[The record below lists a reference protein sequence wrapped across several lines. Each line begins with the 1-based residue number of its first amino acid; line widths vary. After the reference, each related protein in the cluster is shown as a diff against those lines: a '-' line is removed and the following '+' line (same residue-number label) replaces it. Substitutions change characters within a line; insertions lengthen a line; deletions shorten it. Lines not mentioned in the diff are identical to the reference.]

1 VSRRKSFIEDQR
13 GAAALEMPFV
23 WGFLML
29 GLLLPLADL
38 TIAGVR
44 FISAYQALRNMGQFA
59 QYRPPPSDVTSST
72 SITNWQNS
80 LPPVDG
86 YTVSAQVYCGYP
98 PSPTTLAPCA
108 STALPPYYY
117 IFSTSFT
124 FSPIIPMLQ
133 SVLCSTCTV
142 SYSQR
147 FQ

>member
-1 VSRRKSFIEDQR
+1 
-13 GAAALEMPFV
+13 MPFV

-44 FISAYQALRNMGQFA
+44 FISAFQALRDMGESI
-59 QYRPPPSDVTSST
+59 QYRPPPDVTSST
-72 SITNWQNS
+72 SITSWQNS
-80 LPPVDG
+80 LPTVPG
-86 YTVSAQVYCGYP
+86 YTVNANVYCGYP

-108 STALPPYYY
+108 SAATLPQYYV
-117 IFSTSFT
+117 FTTSFT
-124 FSPIIPMLQ
+124 LSPIIPMLQ

-142 SYSQR
+142 NYSQR